1 MAKNQK
7 EEPVVDN
14 STGKLKVKTKET
26 KQPDGNETKDNV
38 TKVKT
43 KMKQVSEIASEPT
56 ITKVNLD
63 KPIKTEETSETK
75 EEVTKDNT
83 DDGGVVAESENAE
96 PVQKQEEVQPKVE
109 TQETPVVEEITVED
123 KKQEV
128 EKVEEAVVDAIE
140 KAEATGQELP
150 ENIQKLLNFMED
162 TGGDIND
169 YVKINQDYS
178 DMDNQTLL
186 YEYYKQTKPHLSS
199 EEIDFIMEDQFAY
212 DEEDNTEKEIKRKK
226 LAMKE
231 QVASAKQHLESV
243 KSKYYE
249 DIKSGSK
256 LTAEQQEA
264 INFFNQY
271 NEQSESNKKMQQ
283 IFLKK
288 SDNVFN
294 NEFKGFEYKV
304 GDKKFRYNVKDVEKV
319 KTTQTDINNFVGK
332 FLNEDNTMN
341 DAEGYHKGLF
351 TAMNPDQV
359 ANHFYEQGRA
369 DALKESIAKSKNV
382 DMDPRQ
388 SHVENVNTSGFKVR
402 ALDNDGPDY
411 KFRIKTRK

>member
-1 MAKNQK
+1 MAKK
-7 EEPVVDN
+7 EKQQPIADDSV
-14 STGKLKVKTKET
+14 GKLKVKQKKEVQPTK
-26 KQPDGNETKDNV
+26 NETEGNV
-38 TKVKT
+38 TKVKAKMT
-43 KMKQVSEIASEPT
+43 KPVEISSEPT
-56 ITKVNLD
+56 VTKVNLD
-63 KPIKTEETSETK
+63 KKPEEVSEVK

-83 DDGGVVAESENAE
+83 NDGGVVAEPENAE
-96 PVQKQEEVQPKVE
+96 PVQKQEEVQPQAE
-109 TQETPVVEEITVED
+109 AQETPVVEEITVED

-294 NEFKGFEYKV
+294 SEFKGFEYKV
-304 GDKKFRYNVKDVEKV
+304 GDKKFRYNVKDVDKV

>member
-1 MAKNQK
+1 
-7 EEPVVDN
+7 
-14 STGKLKVKTKET
+14 
-26 KQPDGNETKDNV
+26 
-38 TKVKT
+38 
-43 KMKQVSEIASEPT
+43 
-56 ITKVNLD
+56 
-63 KPIKTEETSETK
+63 
-75 EEVTKDNT
+75 
-83 DDGGVVAESENAE
+83 
-96 PVQKQEEVQPKVE
+96 
-109 TQETPVVEEITVED
+109 
-123 KKQEV
+123 
-128 EKVEEAVVDAIE
+128 
-140 KAEATGQELP
+140 
-150 ENIQKLLNFMED
+150 
-162 TGGDIND
+162 
-169 YVKINQDYS
+169 
-178 DMDNQTLL
+178 
-186 YEYYKQTKPHLSS
+186 
-199 EEIDFIMEDQFAY
+199 
-212 DEEDNTEKEIKRKK
+212 
-226 LAMKE
+226 
-231 QVASAKQHLESV
+231 
-243 KSKYYE
+243 
-249 DIKSGSK
+249 
-256 LTAEQQEA
+256 
-264 INFFNQY
+264 
-271 NEQSESNKKMQQ
+271 MQQ

-304 GDKKFRYNVKDVEKV
+304 GDKKFRYNVKDVDKV